1 MSYVVHV
8 SLSKELADHW
18 EDLPKGE
25 RSGVVQGLLSEY
37 FKTKKVK
44 VEKKPAVE
52 NKNVTAAVELWTELL
67 GPPDGSIKL
76 NRQYANNVITKYTL
90 EKTLSAIRIIKVLK
104 DDPKIE
110 EKFKPKFGRFAD
122 LHDKWSKIQDYYN
135 SNTKVVKKGPQF

>member
-8 SLSKELADHW
+8 SLSKELADYW

-25 RSGVVQGLLSEY
+25 RSGVVQNLLTEY

-44 VEKKPAVE
+44 TVKKPAAE
-52 NKNVTAAVELWTELL
+52 NKEVTEAIELWTRLL
-67 GPPDGSIKL
+67 GAPDGSIKL
-76 NRQYANNVITKYTL
+76 NRQYAKTVITKYGL
-90 EKTLSAIRIIKVLK
+90 EKTISAIKIIAALK
-104 DDPKIE
+104 QDEKIE

-122 LHDKWSKIQDYYN
+122 LHDKWSKVQDYYS